1 MTIETTHTLKSQ
13 RLARLREELGYLISD
28 EDDSPRSQA
37 WRQGM
42 LDGRMLE
49 LKELGIFEQEDMD
62 AFNAELTAAL
72 WAKKL
77 AKDAGESQD

>member
-1 MTIETTHTLKSQ
+1 MPIDPAEALKAL
-13 RLARLREELGYLISD
+13 RLARLREELGYLIN
-28 EDDSPRSQA
+28 DDNHDSQD

-49 LKELGIFEQEDMD
+49 LKELGIFDQEDVD
-62 AFNAELTAAL
+62 AFLDELTAAL

-77 AKDAGESQD
+77 AKDREQGK

>member
-1 MTIETTHTLKSQ
+1 MPIDPAESLKAR
-13 RLARLREELGYLISD
+13 RLARLREELGYLIN
-28 EDDSPRSQA
+28 DDNHDSQS

-49 LKELGIFEQEDMD
+49 LKELGIFDQEDVD
-62 AFNAELTAAL
+62 VFLDELTAAL

-77 AKDAGESQD
+77 AKDREQGN

>member
-1 MTIETTHTLKSQ
+1 MPIDSAEALKAR

-28 EDDSPRSQA
+28 NNPDYQG

-49 LKELGIFEQEDMD
+49 LKELGIFDQEDMD
-62 AFNAELTAAL
+62 AFNAEFTAAL

-77 AKDAGESQD
+77 AKDAKG